1 MTMLTCNCPCGSN
14 KLPGLLGAEK
24 TEILP
29 YRFTEGIVAL
39 AEDIL
44 FSSHEKR
51 LTDHH
56 GDPPDPPP
64 KVAILS

>member
-1 MTMLTCNCPCGSN
+1 M
-14 KLPGLLGAEK
+14 PGLPGAEK

-29 YRFTEGIVAL
+29 YRFKEGIVAL
-39 AEDIL
+39 AEDTL
-44 FSSHEKR
+44 FSSHKKR

-64 KVAILS
+64 KVAFLS